1 MAGKLNL
8 VTTTTVSSDTSQVIL
23 TGIDST
29 NVYMLV
35 VQGMYMDGTNDD
47 IRIRFTASGSAVT
60 SSNYRYRHYTL
71 YNDTGSGGTIVDNT
85 GNIDL
90 SQGLGTSMNNAF
102 NMVAY
107 LHNFNDSSQYSYIIY
122 ENVHRN
128 SSQGRMGSF
137 HGGGILQST
146 GTHDGVQILNIGGA
160 NISSG
165 VFSLYR
171 LNE

>member
-107 LHNFNDSSQYSYIIY
+107 LHNFNDSSQYK
-122 ENVHRN
+122 
-128 SSQGRMGSF
+128 
-137 HGGGILQST
+137 LQSMKMST
-146 GTHDGVQILNIGGA
+146 GIHHREEWEVFMVVEYYKVQELTMA
-160 NISSG
+160 
-165 VFSLYR
+165 YKY
-171 LNE
+171 